1 MNYFVDE
8 FFCTGPF
15 LELLLDVELPVLFRF
30 SFVFLCVLYI
40 LIFVHSFLGGL
51 HLTAISAIF
60 LITKKN
66 SFFFFGLWVFPLYNF
81 MFLFSRDNFF
91 SYLSG
96 NIVLFT
102 CVTYFFFLSTFL
114 TESVLFPLSSLFLY
128 FILVTFLKLGST
140 MEKLTNLTTL
150 PHAFS

>member
-1 MNYFVDE
+1 MFMNYFVDE

-66 SFFFFGLWVFPLYNF
+66 SFFFFWSMSVPSLQFYVLIQQGQFLLLSLWK
-81 MFLFSRDNFF
+81 
-91 SYLSG
+91 
-96 NIVLFT
+96 
-102 CVTYFFFLSTFL
+102 YFFIYLCY
-114 TESVLFPLSSLFLY
+114 LFFFPQYFSHWISSFSSKFFV
-128 FILVTFLKLGST
+128 FIFHTSDF
-140 MEKLTNLTTL
+140 
-150 PHAFS
+150 P